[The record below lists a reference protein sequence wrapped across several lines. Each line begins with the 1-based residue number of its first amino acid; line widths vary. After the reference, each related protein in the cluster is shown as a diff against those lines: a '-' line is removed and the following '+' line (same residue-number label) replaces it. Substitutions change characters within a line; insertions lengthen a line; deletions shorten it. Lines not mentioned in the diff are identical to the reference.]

1 VRPLVWV
8 VDDSPLDLEHA
19 RAAVG
24 DTAETRAFTDG
35 ASVLEALATARPPPP
50 DVLVLD
56 WVMPGVTGIEVVR
69 FMRSEGKLPQVPVL
83 LLTARGEPQQIV
95 EGLSAGANDYLAK
108 PYHDEE
114 LRARV
119 AALIRTS
126 RLLDRALRAEESVR
140 VLVANAPV
148 ALLVV
153 DAQGVVT
160 LANEEAGRLFGADPT
175 TLTGSAVDSILPDL
189 SYRNI
194 SLGGGTG
201 LMPLPDVQVRGR
213 VLSPSIRA
221 LPTDT
226 AASTTI
232 ALRDITERRTAE
244 ARRID
249 FYSVMAHDLRSPLNA
264 MLMRIDA
271 LLSGRRGPLA
281 AETVSDL
288 RKLKESSRR
297 MAKMIKDFLDLAR
310 MEGVGYKI
318 SRERVDLGI
327 LVARIVDEL
336 RPLAVASG
344 LTLEWRPS
352 DGEALVIGDADR
364 LAQVMSNLVGNA
376 IKFTPAGGSI
386 VVAVEAFRDSIR
398 TSVTDTGTGIDP
410 DLLPRLFHRFTQG
423 TTDQRSAG
431 WGLGLMIVR
440 EIVEAHGGRLDVRSE
455 VGKGS
460 AFSFRLQRAP
470 ALHGSVPASGPTRR
484 DA

>member
-19 RAAVG
+19 RAAIG
-24 DTAETRAFTDG
+24 DVCETRAFTDG
-35 ASVLEALATARPPPP
+35 SSVLEQLATARPPPP

-56 WVMPGVTGIEVVR
+56 WVMPGISGIEVVR
-69 FMRSEGKLPQVPVL
+69 FMRSEGKLPQIPVL

-126 RLLDRALRAEESVR
+126 QLLDRALRAEESVR
-140 VLVANAPV
+140 VLVANAPI

-153 DAQGVVT
+153 DAQGIIT
-160 LANEEAGRLFGADPT
+160 FANEEAALLFEADAAKLAGT
-175 TLTGSAVDSILPDL
+175 AVDALVPDL
-189 SYRNI
+189 AYRNI

-201 LMPLPDVQVRGR
+201 LMPLPDVTVRGR
-213 VLSPSIRA
+213 VLSPSVRA
-221 LPTDT
+221 LPTDS
-226 AASTTI
+226 AASTTV
-232 ALRDITERRTAE
+232 AFRDVTERRQAE

-271 LLSGRRGPLA
+271 LLSGRRGPLP
-281 AETVSDL
+281 AEAVSDL
-288 RKLKESSRR
+288 RKLKDSSRR

-310 MEGVGYKI
+310 MEGVGYKVG
-318 SRERVDLGI
+318 RELVDFAA
-327 LVARIVDEL
+327 LVSRIVEEL
-336 RPLAVASG
+336 RPVAAASG
-344 LTLEWRPS
+344 LSLEWRPPTS
-352 DGEALVIGDADR
+352 EAPVVGDPDR

-386 VVAVEAFRDSIR
+386 SVEVEVLRDAVR
-398 TSVTDTGTGIDP
+398 TTVSDTGTGIDP
-410 DLLPRLFHRFTQG
+410 DLLPALFNRFTQG
-423 TTDQRSAG
+423 STDKRAAG

-460 AFSFRLQRAP
+460 AFSFRLQRAS
-470 ALHGSVPASGPTRR
+470 AIHAAVAPT
-484 DA
+484 